1 MNPID
6 LKAVLPSVGCLCGEV
21 SPHPSATKVLIAVSL
36 SPPPV
41 PPRGEAFSQQSY
53 FNYGVKGGYFRKEIG
68 FLKNF

>member
-1 MNPID
+1 
-6 LKAVLPSVGCLCGEV
+6 
-21 SPHPSATKVLIAVSL
+21 L

-53 FNYGVKGGYFRKEIG
+53 FNYGVKGGYFLKEIG